1 MRELSPAQREEV
13 RRDLLA
19 LVERLEALLANPA
32 ARGEPVAVDE
42 PIGRISRMDAIQQQS
57 MQAANRRA
65 DQRRLALARG
75 ALQRSASED
84 FGECQDCG
92 EPVGFSRLKA
102 RPETPFCLACQGLR
116 EARR

>member
-1 MRELSPAQREEV
+1 MQDLSPEQHEEL

-19 LVERLEALLANPA
+19 LVERLEALLANPE
-32 ARGEPVAVDE
+32 ARGEPVPLEA

-57 MQAANRRA
+57 MQVANRRA
-65 DQRRLALARG
+65 DQRRLAQTRG
-75 ALQRSASED
+75 ALQRIDREE

-102 RPETPFCLACQGLR
+102 RPEAPFCVACQGRR
-116 EARR
+116 EARS